1 MPAGRLPVWKLP
13 EGKSLDDT
21 VCLALAGDAD
31 VYGLVGITEYEPRD
45 FRVGVDTEK
54 MAVVKNSILELFKLD
69 SRGVFD
75 NDVLEYGLKKIQESD
90 AYDAAVQRR
99 SSSSEKSRNGYVTE
113 TGYVLRIMLGHAKVR
128 AKLAANTLQKTPGAT
143 LSETL
148 HPLWLQEVYKL
159 METSIGEAGRP
170 KSKSHGK
177 NAPLTKR
184 PCVFVNYRPFFEQQ
198 EAADSSDSE
207 SSGHEPMDPLQ
218 EMVNDMAVVAKEYDS
233 NSCKAIIRFSNG
245 FQLPATTYEE
255 TDTGFLRAVW
265 PATGEVL
272 QLEVP
277 NVQLVDGKIKPDCP
291 VPQMSWMV
299 LLALRLSM

>member
-1 MPAGRLPVWKLP
+1 MIQYALHWRAMPTCTVWW
-13 EGKSLDDT
+13 
-21 VCLALAGDAD
+21 A
-31 VYGLVGITEYEPRD
+31 
-45 FRVGVDTEK
+45 
-54 MAVVKNSILELFKLD
+54 MAIVKNNILELFKLD

-75 NDVLEYGLKKIQESD
+75 NDVLEYGLSD

-99 SSSSEKSRNGYVTE
+99 SSSSEKSRAEYVTE
-113 TGYVLRIMLGHAKVR
+113 TGYVLRIMLAHAKIK
-128 AKLAANTLQKTPGAT
+128 AKLAANALQKTPGAT

-170 KSKSHGK
+170 KAKSHGK

-198 EAADSSDSE
+198 KAGDSSDSE

-233 NSCKAIIRFSNG
+233 KRCKAIIRFSNG
-245 FQLPATTYEE
+245 FQLPAATHEE

-291 VPQMSWMV
+291 APPNVLDGTISFEAKHVKQLEEQMKLQQAKQKATTKELEV
-299 LLALRLSM
+299 EAIPL